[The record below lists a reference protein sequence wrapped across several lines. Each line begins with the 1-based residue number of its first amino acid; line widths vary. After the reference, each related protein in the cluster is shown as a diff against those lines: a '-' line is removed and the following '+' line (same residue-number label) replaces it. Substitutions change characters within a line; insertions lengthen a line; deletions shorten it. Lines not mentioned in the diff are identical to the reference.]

1 MGLREQFENFEIITD
16 EGIARGIVY
25 AWVVMV
31 VADARVE
38 RAELDALERFAK
50 VHNITQQ
57 FNRENWLSDTV
68 GEALNVYQTEGQE
81 SLFSVMEELLNHTGS
96 DTKRVLLF
104 SLMHLACVDG
114 DFTERELD
122 ALNRIAEILEISRRD
137 VLMVGMVG
145 CLTDYGQ
152 ISDEYNAFCG
162 SPS

>member
-145 CLTDYGQ
+145 CLTDYGPV
-152 ISDEYNAFCG
+152 SDEYNAFCG